1 MVVLLIVTV
10 PAAALGTPTQQQ
22 FQIYRSP
29 NLGISI
35 QYPSDWQ
42 LIEESK
48 DKLNF
53 VKQKGFVTVDLNTE
67 NLDPSDTT
75 LSEYANTR
83 VTELRTQRPNFQLI
97 DYETIIISNDKQAQ
111 KVIYSFTR
119 EEDAKTNKVMRIW
132 TVNEGKLYTLAYI
145 AESSLYDRYLPMFQQ
160 MVDSFRIDTT
170 RDRTTQVQSSD
181 KSSSDNGAR
190 PSPPSNGT
198 GLTININIAHDPI
211 VRGNEQTITVTVS
224 DSDSG
229 NKVSGASINGYIKY
243 VTTHKETL
251 IRKHS
256 LGRLIKTEY

>member
-1 MVVLLIVTV
+1 MVALLIVTI

-75 LSEYANTR
+75 LSGYANTR
-83 VTELRTQRPNFQLI
+83 VTELRTQRPDFQLI

-119 EEDAKTNKVMRIW
+119 EEDGKTNKVMRIW
-132 TVNEGKLYTLAYI
+132 TGNEGKLYTLAYI
-145 AESSLYDRYLPMFQQ
+145 AESSQYDQFLPTFQK
-160 MVDSFRIDTT
+160 MVDSFHIDTT
-170 RDRTTQVQSSD
+170 RDSVKQVQSSD
-181 KSSSDNGAR
+181 KINGDNGAR
-190 PSPPSNGT
+190 PPPS
-198 GLTININIAHDPI
+198 
-211 VRGNEQTITVTVS
+211 
-224 DSDSG
+224 
-229 NKVSGASINGYIKY
+229 KVKF
-243 VTTHKETL
+243 
-251 IRKHS
+251 
-256 LGRLIKTEY
+256 LGRM